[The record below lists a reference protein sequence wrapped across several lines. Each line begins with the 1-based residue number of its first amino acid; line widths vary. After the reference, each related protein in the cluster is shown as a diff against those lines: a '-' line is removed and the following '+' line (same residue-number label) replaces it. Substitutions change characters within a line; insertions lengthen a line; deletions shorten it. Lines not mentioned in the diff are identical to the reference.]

1 MRYEANHKEQSRAVI
16 VRSAAAQLRARGVE
30 AVRLEDVM
38 RSAGM
43 TNGGF
48 YKHFSGKDEVIVEAI
63 ANALAEVAER
73 FASQLGGL
81 PRDKA
86 LRRLIEAYLSEE
98 HLRNPERG
106 CAVAAL
112 GSEITRLP
120 APMKRRVGKALK
132 SYEERLAPLMPGE
145 TREDRHAAFLI
156 LFSSMAGCLTA
167 ARSAADRPKQKAIL
181 AGGRAF
187 FIRVFCETDRALQ
200 GVWR

>member
-1 MRYEANHKEQSRAVI
+1 MRYRADHKEQSRAVI

-48 YKHFSGKDEVIVEAI
+48 YKHFSGKDEIIVEAI
-63 ANALAEVAER
+63 GNALAEVAQR
-73 FASQLGGL
+73 FASQSLGL
-81 PRDKA
+81 PRGEA
-86 LRRLIEAYLSEE
+86 LRRLIDAYLSEE

-120 APMKRRVGKALK
+120 APMKRRIGKALE

-145 TREDRHAAFLI
+145 TGEERHAAFLI

-167 ARSAADRPKQKAIL
+167 ARSAVDKPKQRAIL
-181 AGGRAF
+181 ASGRAF
-187 FIRVFCETDRALQ
+187 FVRVFCENEQALQ
-200 GVWR
+200 GVWK